1 MGAARK
7 GDWQGTEY
15 RPEDVQSKER
25 VAMPRISLSER
36 QRSFKEID
44 LGFSEEQAKT
54 EAERCLML
62 CGMQKGKK

>member
-1 MGAARK
+1 M
-7 GDWQGTEY
+7 EF
-15 RPEDVQSKER
+15 RPEDAPLKER

-44 LGFSEEQAKT
+44 LGFNEEQAKS